1 MDLGFAERKTII
13 YEAALEGG
21 GGGDPRSGARKREKE
36 KERRNG
42 APHRLH
48 RFCPLLSSPNFV
60 QVCTRGK
67 RRCQVSNRAAC
78 AVVVRNTPSSIPN
91 LLSLSLSLCP
101 TPPSRDFLIKDRRK
115 LGSQE
120 IGGRRSRRIEVYY
133 GVPRVEGYL
142 LRIGPRNF
150 YTSTRSTSSIWPRWT
165 ATRSSRRTHLEE
177 ET

>member
-78 AVVVRNTPSSIPN
+78 AVDVRNTPSSIPN

-115 LGSQE
+115 LGSSFARNWRPT
-120 IGGRRSRRIEVYY
+120 IKTNRGLLRCSAGGRVFAQNRS
-133 GVPRVEGYL
+133 
-142 LRIGPRNF
+142 
-150 YTSTRSTSSIWPRWT
+150 
-165 ATRSSRRTHLEE
+165 A
-177 ET
+177 